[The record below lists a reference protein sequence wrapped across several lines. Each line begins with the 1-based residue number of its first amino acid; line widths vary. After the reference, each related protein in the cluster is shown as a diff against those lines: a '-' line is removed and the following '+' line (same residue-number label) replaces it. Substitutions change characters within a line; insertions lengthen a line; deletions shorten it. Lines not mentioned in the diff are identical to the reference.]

1 MTLCGAF
8 VMLEDME
15 VGASVTLYVIRLTVR
30 PQCSRTITLVRKSRY
45 YIMSSVYQV
54 SMSALPIE
62 DEW

>member
-1 MTLCGAF
+1 MTLCVAF
-8 VMLEDME
+8 VTLENME
-15 VGASVTLYVIRLTVR
+15 VGASVTLYVIWLTVC

-54 SMSALPIE
+54 SVSALPIE